1 KTSSTTILNEQTGHL
16 QNGTTIV
23 SPTSSNN
30 GTMRLIDSGDYLS
43 TAVSPPQQ
51 QQPVTTSAMLQFL
64 QPSSN
69 AIQNML
75 IQQIL
80 TSPEQQRLLVEKINQ
95 QLSEQIQLNLVQPPP
110 LPPTNTSNSDVIKQI
125 QNQLANQQLLL

>member
-1 KTSSTTILNEQTGHL
+1 MRVTTTNRTSKLQTAARAKTSSTTILNEQTGHL

-30 GTMRLIDSGDYLS
+30 GTLRLIDSGDYLS
-43 TAVSPPQQ
+43 TAVSPQ
-51 QQPVTTSAMLQFL
+51 QQPVTTSTMLQYL

-80 TSPEQQRLLVEKINQ
+80 TSPEQ
-95 QLSEQIQLNLVQPPP
+95 
-110 LPPTNTSNSDVIKQI
+110 
-125 QNQLANQQLLL
+125 

>member
-1 KTSSTTILNEQTGHL
+1 
-16 QNGTTIV
+16 
-23 SPTSSNN
+23 
-30 GTMRLIDSGDYLS
+30 MRLIDSGDYLS

-80 TSPEQQRLLVEKINQ
+80 TS
-95 QLSEQIQLNLVQPPP
+95 
-110 LPPTNTSNSDVIKQI
+110 
-125 QNQLANQQLLL
+125 